1 MEHSFS
7 SHQPWRAGLRS
18 ARAHLVPGLIL
29 QAIALALVVSYYYS
43 PAANAALSHLTEF
56 RRRTGFFFA
65 IASTAAFGGLLP
77 FLYMRLIGDETGR
90 PRYDWRQG
98 LCLTA
103 FWGYKGVEV
112 DLFYR
117 VLARAFGGGHDAA
130 TIVPKALIDQFIYCP
145 VIAVPVMVAVYA
157 WMDAHFEPAPVLTDL
172 KAPRWYVRR
181 VLPVLVSNFGVWAPM
196 VVIIYSL
203 PTPLQ
208 LPLQNLVLCFYTLL
222 IAHQT
227 RP

>member
-7 SHQPWRAGLRS
+7 PDPPWRAGLRS
-18 ARAHLVPGLIL
+18 ARAHLIPGLVL
-29 QAIALALVVSYYYS
+29 QALALALVLSYYYS
-43 PAANAALSHLTEF
+43 AAANAGLSQLAEF
-56 RRRTGFFFA
+56 RRRTGFSFA
-65 IASTAAFGGLLP
+65 IVSTALFGGFLP
-77 FLYMRLIGDETGR
+77 FLYLRWIKDETGR

-98 LCLTA
+98 GCLTA
-103 FWGYKGVEV
+103 FWAYKGFEV

-117 VLARAFGGGHDAA
+117 ILARVFGGGHDVA
-130 TIVPKALIDQFIYCP
+130 TILPKALIDQFIYCP
-145 VIAVPVMVAVYA
+145 VIAVPAMVAVYV
-157 WMDAHFEPAPVLTDL
+157 WLDADFNLATVRADL
-172 KAPRWYVRR
+172 REPRWYSRR
-181 VLPVLVSNFGVWAPM
+181 VLPVLISNFGVWAPM